1 MYDWLISSE
10 PFPSLEVRLLFQ
22 FLNDGLWFTKIQMNA
37 LGLSRDHISVHLLG
51 VPPFFL
57 R

>member
-10 PFPSLEVRLLFQ
+10 PWPSLEVRLLFQ